1 MHCISCWSPLFKA
14 NKCQT
19 IENDFRRHKKYDFI
33 GILIIVVHVDLEP
46 IYTFSEAFYL
56 GQKQCDYIW
65 PILKVFVT
73 KVAHTLSDV
82 LGYFENHLFFSK
94 NGYGYFLVNF
104 ELFLFYHLVT
114 LARRPDRLPSVLIG

>member
-46 IYTFSEAFYL
+46 IYTFLEAFYL

-73 KVAHTLSDV
+73 KVLANFKGLCDKSCTYIERRF
-82 LGYFENHLFFSK
+82 GLF
-94 NGYGYFLVNF
+94 
-104 ELFLFYHLVT
+104 
-114 LARRPDRLPSVLIG
+114 